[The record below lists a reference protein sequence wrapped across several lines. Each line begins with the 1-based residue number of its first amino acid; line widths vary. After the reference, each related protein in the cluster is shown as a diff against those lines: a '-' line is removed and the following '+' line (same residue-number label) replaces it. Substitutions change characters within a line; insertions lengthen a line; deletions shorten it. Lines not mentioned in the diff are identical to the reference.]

1 MIDSGFTFAAD
12 ATALLRA
19 GALLV
24 AILMV
29 LATWVKTR
37 AAVPVIATMILAGAV
52 LWAVTADGLGWF
64 SDRIDDDA
72 ARLSS
77 AAVTVEPD
85 VSIAVEGDGGGRV
98 VVYTR
103 QVAQ

>member
-77 AAVTVEPD
+77 AVVAVKPHNAATVGD
-85 VSIAVEGDGGGRV
+85 DGGGGV
-98 VVYTR
+98 VV
-103 QVAQ
+103 